1 MLSPDEKTQLKV
13 RAYAHSDTGLRRSN
27 NEDAYLLEP
36 EHGLF
41 AVSDGMGGH
50 SGGEVASGLAVET
63 LRRSLTTM
71 PDADYLGH
79 PTVSNRRALFKW
91 LTRSVDSINQSIQT
105 RAEQE
110 PMLHG
115 MGCTLDT
122 VLVRGNGL
130 FVAHV
135 GDSRV
140 YQLRKGKLSRL
151 TEDHSFGQMLLSSGA
166 LSAEEVAKHPQRNVL
181 TRALGPFPTVQV
193 DTAFVEITAGDIF
206 LLCSD
211 GLYNEVSADDIQR
224 ILGEGVEKAPAALIE
239 AALKNGARDNVT
251 ALVFEAAE
259 SSEGPRQIAI
269 GGALTLAAM
278 QQSSFFTGF
287 SADELLR
294 VQNVANG
301 IELAPGQT
309 LYEEGQ
315 QVSSFYLV
323 VAGQLSANREGQR
336 VGLIDPGD
344 PAGEL
349 SFTPQPINHQLRAEM
364 ASLLL
369 EFSNADVKAFMTSD
383 PTLAAKLHAAA
394 LSRVAERLRHAVE
407 VLAKHR
413 AAGLIPPFG
422 VD

>member
-1 MLSPDEKTQLKV
+1 MVSTDEKPQLTI
-13 RAYAHSDTGLRRSN
+13 RAYAHSDTGLKRAN

-36 EHGLF
+36 EHGLL

-63 LRRSLTTM
+63 LRRGLTTV

-91 LTRSVDSINQSIQT
+91 LTRSVDSINQAIQT

-110 PMLHG
+110 PILQG
-115 MGCTLDT
+115 MGCTLDA

-151 TEDHSFGQMLLSSGA
+151 TEGHSFGQMLLSSGA
-166 LSAEEVAKHPQRNVL
+166 LTAEEVAKHPQRNVL

-193 DTAFVEITAGDIF
+193 DTAFVEITAGDVF

-211 GLYNEVSADDIQR
+211 GLYNEVPADEIQR
-224 ILGEGVEKAPAALIE
+224 ILSEGVDKAATALIE

-251 ALVFEAAE
+251 ALVFEVE
-259 SSEGPRQIAI
+259 DSSAGPRQIVV
-269 GGALTLAAM
+269 GGALTLAAL
-278 QQSSFFTGF
+278 QHSSFFTGF
-287 SADELLR
+287 SSDELLR

-301 IELAPGQT
+301 IELAPGQP
-309 LYEEGQ
+309 LYEAGQ
-315 QVSSFYLV
+315 VVSSLYLV
-323 VAGQLSANREGQR
+323 VAGQLSAWREGQR
-336 VGLIDPGD
+336 VGIVDPGD

-349 SFTPQPINHQLRAEM
+349 SLNPQSTDHQLRAEM

-369 EFSNADVKAFMTSD
+369 EFPHADVMAFMSSD
-383 PTLAAKLHAAA
+383 PVLAAKLYAAA
-394 LSRVAERLRHAVE
+394 LSRVSERLRHAVDL
-407 VLAKHR
+407 LAKHR
-413 AAGLIPPFG
+413 NAGLIPPFA
-422 VD
+422 VE

>member
-1 MLSPDEKTQLKV
+1 MVSPDEKPQLTI
-13 RAYAHSDTGLRRSN
+13 RAYAHSDTGLKRTN

-36 EHGLF
+36 EHGLL

-63 LRRSLTTM
+63 LRRSLATV
-71 PDADYLGH
+71 PEADYAGQ
-79 PTVSNRRALFKW
+79 PSVANRRALFKW

-105 RAEQE
+105 RAEQQ
-110 PMLHG
+110 PMLQG
-115 MGCTLDT
+115 MGCTLDA

-166 LSAEEVAKHPQRNVL
+166 LTPEEVAKHPQRNVL

-211 GLYNEVSADDIQR
+211 GLYNEVATDEIQR
-224 ILGEGVEKAPAALIE
+224 ILSEGVEKASAALIE

-251 ALVFEAAE
+251 ALVFEVE
-259 SSEGPRQIAI
+259 DSSAGPRQIVI
-269 GGALTLAAM
+269 GGALTLAAL
-278 QQSSFFTGF
+278 QHSSFFTGF

-323 VAGQLSANREGQR
+323 VAGQLSVNRDGQR
-336 VGLIDPGD
+336 VGLLDPGD

-349 SFTPQPINHQLRAEM
+349 SLTPQPINHQLRAEM

-369 EFSNADVKAFMTSD
+369 EFPHADVQAFMNSA
-383 PTLAAKLHAAA
+383 PILAVKLNAAA
-394 LSRVAERLRHAVE
+394 LSRVAERLRHAVDA
-407 VLAKHR
+407 LAKHR

-422 VD
+422 VE